1 MARAADTPPS
11 ERLERELCRVLE
23 GPLLPY
29 EKVIRACERLSAG
42 VLGGA
47 YVGWTDKT
55 GAGAQM
61 VSGHMQGGGPA
72 MGGPV
77 WDRQAQGSPI
87 GQGELALAAYQI
99 SRAVL
104 SDRVRRELGEDPAG
118 ERRRYP
124 LGVLLHLGAGNVP
137 GLGAYSVIEGLLA
150 GNVNLLKPS
159 GKDREVSIFLLK
171 ELVRLEPELKPY
183 IHVFPISSDR
193 EETIRRL
200 MEMADGVVVWGSDE
214 TVRQVRTMAG
224 PDKRLIEWGHR
235 FSFVYCTEQGL
246 KAREKVRELALHIL
260 KTQQRSCSSCQAVFL
275 DTERTGA
282 AKEAARLLQ
291 GEIHSLQAELGWDEG
306 QIAQMTLRGYTAGLE
321 DVMAANV
328 TGICADT
335 RSWAGG
341 CPVLC
346 LPRHRLIRELRRIR
360 LSLQTAGLICKEE
373 EWEELS
379 YRLLRAGAVR
389 VKRPGQMDVGA
400 YGDYRQGQM
409 DAGAYGDYRQGQMDA
424 GAYGGYHQEQPWSQA
439 SRDPGKILKVAAHKE
454 EAPGSAVYDKKASEL
469 AVCEGKA
476 SELAVCE
483 GKASELAVC
492 EGKASELAV
501 CEGKASERAAYDE
514 KAPEL
519 AAHDG
524 EYPLLRYTKVVE
536 RK

>member
-1 MARAADTPPS
+1 
-11 ERLERELCRVLE
+11 
-23 GPLLPY
+23 
-29 EKVIRACERLSAG
+29 
-42 VLGGA
+42 
-47 YVGWTDKT
+47 
-55 GAGAQM
+55 
-61 VSGHMQGGGPA
+61 

-137 GLGAYSVIEGLLA
+137 GLGAY
-150 GNVNLLKPS
+150 
-159 GKDREVSIFLLK
+159 
-171 ELVRLEPELKPY
+171 

-246 KAREKVRELALHIL
+246 KDREKVRELALHIL

-389 VKRPGQMDVGA
+389 VKRPGQMD
-400 YGDYRQGQM
+400 
-409 DAGAYGDYRQGQMDA
+409 A

-469 AVCEGKA
+469 VVCEGKA

>member
-1 MARAADTPPS
+1 
-11 ERLERELCRVLE
+11 
-23 GPLLPY
+23 
-29 EKVIRACERLSAG
+29 
-42 VLGGA
+42 
-47 YVGWTDKT
+47 
-55 GAGAQM
+55 
-61 VSGHMQGGGPA
+61 

-246 KAREKVRELALHIL
+246 KDREKVRELALHIL

-389 VKRPGQMDVGA
+389 VKRPGQMD
-400 YGDYRQGQM
+400 
-409 DAGAYGDYRQGQMDA
+409 A

-454 EAPGSAVYDKKASEL
+454 EAPAL